1 MSPSASPRAA
11 VATKQPVELA
21 DVVRRFGG
29 PLKSRLSAEQY
40 RALWAIA
47 HCRTAAMG
55 GHVERCQQCSL
66 TRYQYHSCRNRH
78 CPKCQAQASAE
89 WRQARQR
96 DLLPVPY
103 FHHVF
108 TLPHEL
114 NDLILASQRNRW
126 ALLTLLFH
134 SAAATL
140 LEFGHNNLGGQLGI
154 TLVLHTWDQQL
165 RPHFHV
171 HALVPSGALA
181 TGGGR
186 WIAGGRKFLF
196 PVRALSKV
204 FRAKYLDEIAR
215 LLEEGEL
222 DLPSSDEVLR
232 DETTCRRWLRR
243 LRKKSWVV
251 YAQPPFAGPRKLLDY
266 LSRYVH
272 RTAISN
278 HRLIACTDDNVSF
291 TYRNRAAGDRRQTAT
306 LPGETFLKRFLL
318 HVLPNGFMRVR
329 HYGFLAN
336 CVKQQNLA
344 RCRELLAVRPVS
356 DEPIDRQTAQEWFQE
371 LTGIDLTTC
380 PDCGGRLIRSELPPR
395 DQPRSCS
402 IVRSPIRRSRSPP
415 NQDTS

>member
-11 VATKQPVELA
+11 AATKQPVELA

-29 PLKSRLSAEQY
+29 PLKSRLSVEQY
-40 RALWAIA
+40 RAMWAIA
-47 HCRTAAMG
+47 HCRTATMG
-55 GHVERCQQCSL
+55 GHIERCQQCSL

-114 NDLILASQRNRW
+114 NDLILASERNRW

-134 SAAATL
+134 SAAETL
-140 LEFGHNNLGGQLGI
+140 LEFGRNNLGGQLGI

-181 TGGGR
+181 TGDGC

-204 FRAKYLDEIAR
+204 FRAKYLDGIAS
-215 LLEEGEL
+215 LLAEGEL
-222 DLPSSDEVLR
+222 DRPSPDEVLR
-232 DETTCRRWLRR
+232 DETTCRRWLRH

-266 LSRYVH
+266 LSR
-272 RTAISN
+272 
-278 HRLIACTDDNVSF
+278 
-291 TYRNRAAGDRRQTAT
+291 
-306 LPGETFLKRFLL
+306 
-318 HVLPNGFMRVR
+318 
-329 HYGFLAN
+329 
-336 CVKQQNLA
+336 
-344 RCRELLAVRPVS
+344 
-356 DEPIDRQTAQEWFQE
+356 
-371 LTGIDLTTC
+371 
-380 PDCGGRLIRSELPPR
+380 
-395 DQPRSCS
+395 
-402 IVRSPIRRSRSPP
+402 
-415 NQDTS
+415 